1 MKYGGTLGNGLLGP
15 SEGKAELS
23 LSERDRFQVPVSLYV
38 GPDSQ
43 AWLWFT
49 TPSGRPPAQAFREA
63 TPAIGIRVSGCF
75 GDGRTFCTDKAVVI
89 RWHVAL
95 STSTFELLIISPLF
109 VQLAARLDTKR
120 LNVRYTL
127 LNALFYGT
135 DETQKEVDSQI
146 RARRDRFRFKTS
158 LFDWKATWLN
168 SIEQEHLEALRSGL
182 IPVLPTA
189 TIETEI
195 EAQVPPEEHDFEAE
209 AISRL
214 ISLGTGIATRW
225 AARQVWQDSALVQE
239 MFVRRTLT
247 TTAEDKSRYDLLSNL
262 EEPTLR
268 KFLESC
274 VTNYR
279 AAERSL
285 CLNTVTVYLEQ
296 ARHEKN
302 PELKLAALVLGLET
316 LSYQW
321 CLRDGL
327 SAQQLDKMNLQN
339 KLLRMRK
346 QRFHFIEKGLLSDDL
361 RKGLRNPLI
370 HSGQIPMM
378 TTEEK
383 LDWADSLYDLSLR
396 ILFCEL
402 RYRGRYRDLTKG
414 LATVFAPS

>member
-75 GDGRTFCTDKAVVI
+75 GDGRTFCTDKAVVV
-89 RWHVAL
+89 RSHLAL
-95 STSTFELLIISPLF
+95 PTSTFELLIVSPLF

-135 DETQKEVDSQI
+135 DETRKEVDSHI
-146 RARRDRFRFKTS
+146 RTRRDRFRFKTS
-158 LFDWKATWLN
+158 LLDWKATWLN

-209 AISRL
+209 AISLASHRTVIKRL
-214 ISLGTGIATRW
+214 AIFRKRATRQ
-225 AARQVWQDSALVQE
+225 AYEKPKTANRVKTHRCPSALQLHSQPPGAQVSSGN
-239 MFVRRTLT
+239 RGGS
-247 TTAEDKSRYDLLSNL
+247 AGPDL
-262 EEPTLR
+262 
-268 KFLESC
+268 
-274 VTNYR
+274 
-279 AAERSL
+279 
-285 CLNTVTVYLEQ
+285 
-296 ARHEKN
+296 
-302 PELKLAALVLGLET
+302 
-316 LSYQW
+316 
-321 CLRDGL
+321 
-327 SAQQLDKMNLQN
+327 
-339 KLLRMRK
+339 
-346 QRFHFIEKGLLSDDL
+346 
-361 RKGLRNPLI
+361 
-370 HSGQIPMM
+370 
-378 TTEEK
+378 
-383 LDWADSLYDLSLR
+383 
-396 ILFCEL
+396 
-402 RYRGRYRDLTKG
+402 
-414 LATVFAPS
+414 